1 MKKLAIV
8 LAVPALLLTSCNS
21 NVLSVEEYRDQSI
34 EAVKAI
40 KSIENVYNM
49 YNCNYEGHVVQFD
62 VTQYYNQTEND
73 VPGKAVLGQTTI
85 YNANRV
91 RTSVFYG
98 LPVHIDPSSYYSVSE
113 LGLVSGTYQD
123 LKDKLTSTLD
133 PLRAYMRFEQLDD
146 GTYHFYTRKMQNN
159 RLTLYHINTE
169 ESITVGGRFNID
181 AYYNEYGLL
190 THESIYLSSPA
201 DKSKE
206 KTIELDAYYTYSLVL

>member
-1 MKKLAIV
+1 
-8 LAVPALLLTSCNS
+8 
-21 NVLSVEEYRDQSI
+21 
-34 EAVKAI
+34 
-40 KSIENVYNM
+40 
-49 YNCNYEGHVVQFD
+49 
-62 VTQYYNQTEND
+62 
-73 VPGKAVLGQTTI
+73 
-85 YNANRV
+85 
-91 RTSVFYG
+91 
-98 LPVHIDPSSYYSVSE
+98 
-113 LGLVSGTYQD
+113 
-123 LKDKLTSTLD
+123 
-133 PLRAYMRFEQLDD
+133 MRFEQLDD